1 MDIKKAYQY
10 ELSSIEINQE
20 HLINVDYNMGMKLD
34 IVDRDIYLPKPVE
47 YTGPK
52 YRDSYD

>member
-1 MDIKKAYQY
+1 M
-10 ELSSIEINQE
+10 
-20 HLINVDYNMGMKLD
+20 INVDYNMGLKLD

-52 YRDSYD
+52 YRESYD